1 MSINEHLLLQEL
13 EAVVRKHLIA
23 PTPITLSY
31 GNGGDK
37 SRVNAARFLASRPLS
52 GKLSK
57 GLSGMRD
64 PAGSGGRTVVPGQE
78 ILLGKRPE
86 TGVSFARKKI
96 RRSSLKG
103 ESTHCLLKS
112 EGLLKDFKSHPDFKS
127 QCFLELDKAQAHT
140 SAAMHRPCDK
150 SSTLLHNTG
159 VEMIAMTTL
168 QPSAK
173 ELQAPHSEN
182 KTRRAMNA
190 AHAASS
196 SQSRIISGLL
206 RSNRPMS
213 APERDGDWQYHSART
228 PRANSWAREWS
239 AKTSGGLA
247 QGFAQLEPSVHIQ
260 LHTTKANAISHFRL
274 NGIPVTREPALVDQA
289 PVPYRALS
297 PRGPAAV
304 VAEMRHGGTLD
315 TIDFTQP
322 PPPAN
327 KGEGDSVAPAD
338 TLLNI
343 HSTLMILSSPEPS
356 SDLTPPPKVYWSG
369 NVSEAAWNA
378 RMMRPVS
385 ARTGATNSSTQAAKR
400 QLSGEIPSLYAQ
412 TFKRSVSAAS
422 QEAAEGAHKLK
433 VRSVVGNGEKGCL

>member
-1 MSINEHLLLQEL
+1 
-13 EAVVRKHLIA
+13 
-23 PTPITLSY
+23 
-31 GNGGDK
+31 
-37 SRVNAARFLASRPLS
+37 
-52 GKLSK
+52 
-57 GLSGMRD
+57 
-64 PAGSGGRTVVPGQE
+64 
-78 ILLGKRPE
+78 
-86 TGVSFARKKI
+86 
-96 RRSSLKG
+96 
-103 ESTHCLLKS
+103 
-112 EGLLKDFKSHPDFKS
+112 
-127 QCFLELDKAQAHT
+127 
-140 SAAMHRPCDK
+140 
-150 SSTLLHNTG
+150 
-159 VEMIAMTTL
+159 
-168 QPSAK
+168 
-173 ELQAPHSEN
+173 
-182 KTRRAMNA
+182 
-190 AHAASS
+190 
-196 SQSRIISGLL
+196 
-206 RSNRPMS
+206 MS

-239 AKTSGGLA
+239 AKTSGGL
-247 QGFAQLEPSVHIQ
+247 
-260 LHTTKANAISHFRL
+260 
-274 NGIPVTREPALVDQA
+274 
-289 PVPYRALS
+289 
-297 PRGPAAV
+297 
-304 VAEMRHGGTLD
+304 GGTLD
-315 TIDFTQP
+315 TTDFTQP